1 MRDLIIIGGGP
12 AGLAA
17 TVYALHLRLDSL
29 VAAPDLG
36 GKVASP
42 FALRGLPDV
51 ETVHGGDLVRSFA
64 AQINQLA
71 EVHEPRAVTGIEPGE
86 GGSFTVRLAGNESHS
101 ARAAIIAT
109 GARPRRLYVPG
120 EQEFWGRGV
129 SFSAISHAP
138 LFAGRRVAIVGSGAS
153 AQVAAL
159 ELARIA
165 DWVHLVT
172 RRSEEIREPY
182 GALLATRPNIT
193 LYSGWEVG
201 QIVGDEFVTGIVLLG
216 RDGLTRT
223 LAVEGVF
230 VELGLIPE
238 SDFAA
243 ELVARDEQ
251 GRVKV
256 DHRART
262 SHPGI
267 FAAGDVTDVYAEQ
280 VLIAIG
286 EGAKAALS
294 AWEYLVT
301 RR

>member
-17 TVYALHLRLDSL
+17 AAYALHLRLDTL
-29 VAAPDLG
+29 VVAPELG
-36 GKVASP
+36 GKVASA

-64 AQINQLA
+64 ARIDESP
-71 EVHEPRAVTGIEPGE
+71 EVHEPRLVRAVEPVE
-86 GGSFTVRLAGNESHS
+86 GGFSVRLVDDDRHT
-101 ARAAIIAT
+101 ARAIILAT

-120 EQEFWGRGV
+120 EEAFWGRGV

-138 LFAGRRVAIVGSGAS
+138 LFAGRRVAVVGSGES

-159 ELARIA
+159 ELARMA
-165 DWVHLVT
+165 EWVYLIT
-172 RRSEEIREPY
+172 RRAEEVREPY
-182 GALLATRPNIT
+182 GALLAARPNIT
-193 LYSGWEVG
+193 LFRGWEVG
-201 QIVGDEFVTGIVLLG
+201 QIEGDEFVTGIALLG
-216 RDGLTRT
+216 RDGATRT

-238 SDFAA
+238 SDFVAN
-243 ELVARDEQ
+243 LVARDEQ
-251 GRVKV
+251 GRIKV

-262 SHPGI
+262 SRPGV

-280 VLIAIG
+280 VPIAIG

-301 RR
+301 QS